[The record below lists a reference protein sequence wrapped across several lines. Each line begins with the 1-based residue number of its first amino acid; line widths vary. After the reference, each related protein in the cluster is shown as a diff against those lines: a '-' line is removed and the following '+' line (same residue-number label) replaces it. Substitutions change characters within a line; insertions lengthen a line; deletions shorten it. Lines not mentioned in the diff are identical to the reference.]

1 MRRLPTSPRHLLA
14 LAAASLGLL
23 GLAGAA
29 GAVTVGAPGLAVS
42 AAASEPAPSFLSAR
56 VTGSAA
62 VHDRPG
68 GGVVTTLGPS
78 TEFGSPQTVS
88 VVERRGRWLGV
99 VTTELPNGEIGWID
113 ARTAP
118 IALGRIAVSVE
129 IDLSRRLLVV
139 HRGEDV
145 LRRVTVGVGRPGSET
160 PIGRFAVTD
169 KLAGSD
175 YGAYYGCCIVAL
187 SAHQPNLPPGWT
199 GGDRIAIHGT
209 NDPSSIGLPSSA
221 GCPRAGDEDMRFLMA
236 RLPLGTPVL
245 IHP

>member
-1 MRRLPTSPRHLLA
+1 MSAVDRGGSAAAPTSPRHLLA
-14 LAAASLGLL
+14 LAAASFGLL

-29 GAVTVGAPGLAVS
+29 DAVTVGAPGLAVS
-42 AAASEPAPSFLSAR
+42 AAASEPAPAFVSAR
-56 VTGSAA
+56 MTGSVA

-68 GGVVTTLGPS
+68 GGVVTALGPS

-99 VTTELPNGEIGWID
+99 VTTELPTGAIGWID

-145 LRRVTVGVGRPGSET
+145 LRRVTVGVGR
-160 PIGRFAVTD
+160 
-169 KLAGSD
+169 AGVPRPRS
-175 YGAYYGCCIVAL
+175 GASPSPTSSPDPTTARTTAAASSRSRPTSRTSRRAG
-187 SAHQPNLPPGWT
+187 T

-209 NDPSSIGLPSSA
+209 NDPARSA
-221 GCPRAGDEDMRFLMA
+221 CRARRAVRG
-236 RLPLGTPVL
+236 PVTRTCAS
-245 IHP
+245 